1 MLQKCQG
8 SDDLTASYL
17 KFHHGMHLQ
26 SALAKTLV
34 LNAQM
39 KVVSDPNRALKI
51 DIPFFCSCQSMA
63 GGVLPVLLPSPH
75 ELSR

>member
-1 MLQKCQG
+1 
-8 SDDLTASYL
+8 
-17 KFHHGMHLQ
+17 MHLQ

-51 DIPFFCSCQSMA
+51 DIQFFCSCQSMA